1 MLKMFKVSHPVLCAM
16 IVVVCASAMPVF
28 FWLGGA
34 VDSPFLFSGIWQIS
48 GGIGVGAV
56 ALVQHRKLLLGKA
69 VRTNLKS
76 HCLKRAMLG
85 SIVGNCGISLFPLGG
100 LFVNFPTAAILYET
114 RPLFWSLEQFL
125 RYSFR
130 NFMSAGYRVAILV
143 VPAIAGAV
151 LVVSSNH
158 DTPQLLPAIGAVFCS
173 PGIWF
178 GVFLVLAAAFLFSV
192 RLDCALDLGWDLA
205 KIHSDSKK
213 NDEEQLRIIF
223 TKVMNCISLVVAGG
237 VLCVISLIM
246 SESISMHQVIYA
258 IMGGIVF
265 WFGAA
270 AYDAWRERINFSKAK
285 VAGIFAITIL
295 YLRPLFVLLGLWMIS
310 ILDGSYLDYLIIGTL
325 GISVSMMLFRA
336 DESRGEA
343 KGSSRRA
350 YKALIVSLWVFGIIT
365 YVFEGY
371 TTKIPLELPVT
382 VFILILAFRVAR
394 LVQRTGE
401 EEGWVI
407 DVFHRLRF
415 LASKMQT
422 RPAIATDLHKA
433 CESLMKVD
441 CHDSAEDLMDA
452 YEELIDKL
460 ESIRMAVDK
469 ETEIQRV
476 DQHESGDELAKALV
490 RQLERVG
497 TAGGIT
503 EELTEIR
510 RLVDRLAHSLQQ
522 GSRIDEFVTILLTA
536 MLIVTGLLFFNG
548 DRDLFGDFT
557 SFLLSSVVVFLLV
570 NIMDL
575 EKDRRDETLKKNRKE
590 KALVDDRIVEA
601 LKKDRIDET
610 LKIAD
615 EYLRRIKTLQVY
627 VVNFEHPLNREK
639 ERFSAFI
646 SVVIVIVFGLVFFAA
661 S

>member
-1 MLKMFKVSHPVLCAM
+1 MLKMFKVSNPVLRVL
-16 IVVVCASAMPVF
+16 IVVVCLSAMPVL

-34 VDSPFLFSGIWQIS
+34 VESPFLFSGIWQIS

-56 ALVQHRKLLLGKA
+56 TLVQQRKLLLGTA
-69 VRTNLKS
+69 VRKNLKS
-76 HCLKRAMLG
+76 HCIKRAMLG
-85 SIVGNCGISLFPLGG
+85 SIVGDCSISLFPLGG

-114 RPLFWSLEQFL
+114 RPLFWSLVLYL
-125 RYSFR
+125 REPLS
-130 NFMSAGYRVAILV
+130 NFMSAIWV

-151 LVVSSNH
+151 LVVSGNH
-158 DTPQLLPAIGAVFCS
+158 DTPQLLLAIGTVFCS

-178 GVFLVLAAAFLFSV
+178 GVFLVLAAAFLSRV
-192 RLDCALDLGWDLA
+192 GLHCTLDLSWSLA
-205 KIHSDSKK
+205 YDHSNIKK
-213 NDEEQLRIIF
+213 TDINQLDFIF
-223 TKVMNCISLVVAGG
+223 KQVMKCISLVVAGG

-265 WFGAA
+265 SFGAA
-270 AYDAWRERINFSKAK
+270 AYDAWREHINLSQDK
-285 VAGIFAITIL
+285 VVGIFAITIL
-295 YLRPLFVLLGLWMIS
+295 YLRPLVVLLGLWMIS
-310 ILDGSYLDYLIIGTL
+310 ILDGLHLDYLIIGTL
-325 GISVSMMLFRA
+325 GISVSMMLFRLDGSK
-336 DESRGEA
+336 DER
-343 KGSSRRA
+343 GSSRRA

-407 DVFHRLRF
+407 DVFHRLRI

-433 CESLMKVD
+433 CESLMIVD

-469 ETEIQRV
+469 ETENQRV

-548 DRDLFGDFT
+548 DRDLFGEFT

-575 EKDRRDETLKKNRKE
+575 EKDRRDETLKINRKE
-590 KALVDDRIVEA
+590 QTLE
-601 LKKDRIDET
+601 KDRRDET
-610 LKIAD
+610 LKIAN
-615 EYLRRIKTLQVY
+615 EFSRRNKRLQVY
-627 VVNFEHPLNREK
+627 VVNFEHPLNRER
-639 ERFSAFI
+639 EGFSAFI